1 MKDRIKKFYHDH
13 EGQIVLVGLVVTSM
27 ATTYLYLSKSK
38 TLQDYRVFG
47 ATQMINDEGETKAI
61 ILHHHGGADSI
72 FDQKIELE
80 A

>member
-13 EGQIVLVGLVVTSM
+13 EDKIIIAALSVTTL

-38 TLQDYRVFG
+38 TLRDARVFG
-47 ATQMINDEGETKAI
+47 ATQMVDAEGETKAI
-61 ILHHHGGADSI
+61 VLHHHGGADSI
-72 FDQKIELE
+72 FDQKVELE